1 MVTPARHNA
10 TSLTELNQ
18 MGVMESMQS
27 GTDVIEMH
35 EALFA
40 AGWTDGLPVI
50 PPTPAR
56 VQQFIV
62 ASGLP
67 ADHVVAI
74 IPPLDKPA
82 TIEKIAANAVMAGCL
97 PEHMPVVIASL
108 KASVMPKLNLRGMQ
122 CSTQISTP
130 LQIIN
135 GPIRKTLGFNCGAGV
150 FGPGWRANATVG
162 RAFKLVLVN
171 IGGAVPGEVDRATF
185 AHPGKFT
192 FCIAE
197 NEEQNPWRP
206 YHVEHG
212 YAADESTVTIY
223 ASEAPQNILVS
234 ELHDNPDQP
243 YALLDTI
250 ASMMADVGSNNAYLG
265 GECIVGL
272 SPDHAATI
280 AEAGWKKV
288 HIQKY
293 LFEKARIS
301 IRELKKAGIYGRE
314 VDKYHLWPRWIDRHN
329 DDSLMP
335 VVRDASDIK
344 IIVTGGPGLH
354 SVYLPG
360 LGSRCQTAK
369 IELPQA

>member
-1 MVTPARHNA
+1 MSA
-10 TSLTELNQ
+10 TDLVEV
-18 MGVMESMQS
+18 GVGGLAE
-27 GTDVIEMH
+27 GVITGDDVIRMH
-35 EALFA
+35 EALFE

-50 PPTPAR
+50 PPTRGR
-56 VQQFIV
+56 VDEFIR

-67 ADHVVAI
+67 ADFVVAVV
-74 IPPLDKPA
+74 PPLDKPA
-82 TIEKIAANAVMAGCL
+82 TIEKIAANSVMAGCL
-97 PEHMPVVIASL
+97 PEYMPVVIASL
-108 KASVMPKLNLRGMQ
+108 RASVGPKLNLRGMQ

-135 GPIRKTLGFNCGAGV
+135 GPIRKQLNFNCGAGV

-162 RAFKLVLVN
+162 RALKLVLVN

-197 NEEQNPWRP
+197 NEEESPWEP
-206 YHVEHG
+206 LHVEYG
-212 YAADESTVTIY
+212 FKPEDSTVTVY

-234 ELHDNPDQP
+234 ELHDNPTQP

-250 ASMMADVGSNNAYLG
+250 ANMMSDVGSNQAYLG
-265 GECIVGL
+265 GEHIVGL

-280 AEAGWKKV
+280 AQSGWKKLHV
-288 HIQKY
+288 QKY
-293 LFEKARIS
+293 LFEKARIP

-314 VDKYHLWPRWIDRHN
+314 VDKYHLWPRWIDRYN

-335 VVRDASDIK
+335 VARDASDIK

-360 LGSRCQTAK
+360 LGSRCQIAK
-369 IELPQA
+369 VELSS

>member
-1 MVTPARHNA
+1 MCVMLLEKNHMD
-10 TSLTELNQ
+10 SLN
-18 MGVMESMQS
+18 SMQS
-27 GTDVIEMH
+27 AMDMIDMNEV
-35 EALFA
+35 LFA

-56 VQQFIV
+56 VQQFIA

-67 ADHVVAI
+67 ADEVVAI

-82 TIEKIAANAVMAGCL
+82 TVEKIAANAVMAGCL
-97 PEHMPVVIASL
+97 PEYMPVVIASI

-122 CSTQISTP
+122 CSTQISSP

-135 GPIRKTLGFNCGAGV
+135 GPIRKSLDFNCGAGV

-171 IGGAVPGEVDRATF
+171 IGGAVPGVVDRATF

-197 NEEQNPWRP
+197 NEEQNPWEP

-212 YAADESTVTIY
+212 FKPEDSTVTVY

-234 ELHDNPDQP
+234 ELHDNPNQP
-243 YALLDTI
+243 YYLLDTI
-250 ASMMADVGSNNAYLG
+250 ASMMADIGSNQAYLG
-265 GECIVGL
+265 GEHIVGL

-280 AEAGWKKV
+280 AQAGWKKV

-293 LFEKARIS
+293 LFEKARIPIS
-301 IRELKKAGIYGRE
+301 ELKKAGIYGRE
-314 VDKYHLWPRWIDRHN
+314 VDKYHLWPRWIDRHD

-335 VVRDASDIK
+335 VARDASDIK

-369 IELPQA
+369 IELPA

>member
-1 MVTPARHNA
+1 
-10 TSLTELNQ
+10 
-18 MGVMESMQS
+18 MGAMESMQS
-27 GTDVIEMH
+27 GMDVIEMH

-56 VQQFIV
+56 VQQFIA

-67 ADHVVAI
+67 ADEVIAI

-82 TIEKIAANAVMAGCL
+82 TVEKIAANAVMAGCL
-97 PEHMPVVIASL
+97 PEYMPVVIASIR
-108 KASVMPKLNLRGMQ
+108 ASVMPKLNLRGMQ

-135 GPIRKTLGFNCGAGV
+135 GPIRKKLDFNFGAGV

-171 IGGAVPGEVDRATF
+171 IGGAVPGVVDRATF

-197 NEEQNPWRP
+197 NEEANPWEP

-212 YAADESTVTIY
+212 FAPEDSTVTVY

-243 YALLDTI
+243 YAMLDTI
-250 ASMMADVGSNNAYLG
+250 ASMMADVGSNQAYLG
-265 GECIVGL
+265 GEHIVGL

-280 AEAGWKKV
+280 AQAGWKKIHV
-288 HIQKY
+288 QKY
-293 LFEKARIS
+293 LFEKARIP

-335 VVRDASDIK
+335 VARDAHDIK

-369 IELPQA
+369 IDLPA

>member
-1 MVTPARHNA
+1 MNT
-10 TSLTELNQ
+10 TELVDVGT
-18 MGVMESMQS
+18 GVAA
-27 GTDVIEMH
+27 GVTGDDVIRMH

-40 AGWTDGLPVI
+40 AGWTDGLPVV
-50 PPTPAR
+50 PPTRAR
-56 VQQFIV
+56 VDEFV
-62 ASGLP
+62 RASGLA
-67 ADHVVAI
+67 ADYVVAVV
-74 IPPLDKPA
+74 PPLDKPA
-82 TIEKIAANAVMAGCL
+82 TIEKIAANSVMAGCL
-97 PEHMPVVIASL
+97 PEYMPVVIASL
-108 KASVMPKLNLRGMQ
+108 RASVGPKLNLRGMQ

-135 GPIRKTLGFNCGAGV
+135 GPIRKELNFNCGAGV

-162 RAFKLVLVN
+162 RALKLVLVN

-197 NEEQNPWRP
+197 NEEESPWEP
-206 YHVEHG
+206 LHVEYG
-212 YAADESTVTIY
+212 FKPEDSTVTVY

-234 ELHDNPDQP
+234 ELHDNPTQP
-243 YALLDTI
+243 YALLDTV
-250 ASMMADVGSNNAYLG
+250 ANMMADVGSNQAYLG
-265 GECIVGL
+265 GEHIVGF

-280 AEAGWKKV
+280 AQSGWKKLHV
-288 HIQKY
+288 QKY

-314 VDKYHLWPRWIDRHN
+314 VDKYHLWPRWIDRYN
-329 DDSLMP
+329 DDSMMP
-335 VVRDASDIK
+335 VARDASDIK

-360 LGSRCQTAK
+360 LGSRCQIAK
-369 IELPQA
+369 VETSS